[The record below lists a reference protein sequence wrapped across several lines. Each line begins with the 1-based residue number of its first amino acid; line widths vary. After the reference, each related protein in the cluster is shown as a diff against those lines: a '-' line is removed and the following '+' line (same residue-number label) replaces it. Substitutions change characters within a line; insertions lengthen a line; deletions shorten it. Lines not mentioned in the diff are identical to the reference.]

1 VDRERRAAMKR
12 ALFAPLGAVSLAVA
26 FALPLSCSSKQEG
39 AAKLD
44 RETLMD
50 PATCKTCHADHFE
63 EWSGSMH
70 AYASDDPVFV
80 AMNARGQRE
89 TNGALGDFCV
99 KCHAPLALRAGATKD
114 GLNLATVAPK
124 LKGVTCFFC
133 HTVDKVDGAHNAPL
147 HLSDAPIM
155 RGSFADPVSNTAHDA
170 TYSTLHD
177 REKAESAQLCG
188 ACHDIVTPAGAAVE
202 RTFAEWEGSVFSHA
216 GGATCG
222 QCHMDQSTNLRP
234 IANAPNVF
242 ARRFHGHMFAAIDV
256 ALTPFPHADDQKKKV
271 QAFLDTTLQTALC
284 VTQDARVRVLA
295 DNVGAGHAFPSGA
308 SQDRRLWTEVIAY
321 RGGQVIFQ
329 SGVVAEGTPVIQ
341 PGVPLADPN
350 LWVLRDCISD
360 AQGQPLTQFF
370 GAASDDSNVLPAQL
384 TFDQTDPRYYQTHVV
399 KSFPSGNG
407 ALAAMPDR
415 VTLRVRLRPIGLDV
429 LDDLIA
435 TKDLDPAIRA
445 AMPTFDVGAEPILE
459 WTPTSATEQ
468 YYEDRIPVMCVTKT
482 NFNVAADK
490 VAAPAHARTTCA
502 P

>member
-1 VDRERRAAMKR
+1 MR
-12 ALFAPLGAVSLAVA
+12 LTLLAPLAALSVAIAAPLACT
-26 FALPLSCSSKQEG
+26 SSTSKQG
-39 AAKLD
+39 DAPKLD

-70 AYASDDPVFV
+70 AYASDDPVFL

-89 TNGALGDFCV
+89 TQGALGDFCV
-99 KCHAPLALRAGATKD
+99 KCHAPLALRVGATKD
-114 GLNLATVAPK
+114 GLNLATVPAK

-133 HTVDKVDGAHNAPL
+133 HTVDRVDDTHNAAL
-147 HLSDAPIM
+147 HLSDAPVM
-155 RGSFADPVSNTAHDA
+155 RGGFADPVSNTAHDA
-170 TYSTLHD
+170 TYSTMHD
-177 REKAESAQLCG
+177 RNKGDSAQLCG
-188 ACHDIVTPAGAAVE
+188 ACHDIVTPAGAPVE
-202 RTFAEWEGSVFSHA
+202 RTLAEWESSVFSHS

-222 QCHMDQSTNLRP
+222 QCHMDQSTNVRP
-234 IANAPNVF
+234 IAQAPNVF
-242 ARRFHGHMFAAIDV
+242 ARRFHGHMFAAVDV
-256 ALTPFPHADDQKKKV
+256 ALTPFPHADAQKQKV
-271 QAFLDTTLQTALC
+271 QSFLNTTLQTALC

-321 RGGQVIFQ
+321 KSGQVIFQ
-329 SGVVAEGTPVIQ
+329 SGVVPDGTPVTKI
-341 PGVPLADPN
+341 VDPN
-350 LWVLRDCISD
+350 LWLLRDCVFD
-360 AQGQPLTQFF
+360 GQGQPIMQFF
-370 GAASDDSNVLPAQL
+370 AAASDDSNVLPAQL

-399 KSFPSGNG
+399 QSFPRGNG
-407 ALAAMPDR
+407 ALTAMPDR

-445 AMPTFDVGAEPILE
+445 AMPTFDIGAEPLLE
-459 WTPTSATEQ
+459 WTPASATEQ
-468 YYEDRIPVMCVTKT
+468 YFEDRIPVMCVTKT

-490 VAAPAHARTTCA
+490 VPAPTHRNCA